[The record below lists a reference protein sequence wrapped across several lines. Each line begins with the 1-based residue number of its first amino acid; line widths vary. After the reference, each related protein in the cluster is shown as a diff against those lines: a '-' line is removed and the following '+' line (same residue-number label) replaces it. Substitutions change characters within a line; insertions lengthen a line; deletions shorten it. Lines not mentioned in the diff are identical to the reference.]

1 MTTILDRLIMVVFN
15 TQSPQETAAIS
26 NIIKEKGMG
35 WIQLII
41 RLFVIV
47 LFIYSLVYYTA
58 PTILLALLVYCVLEQ
73 DTRINLLEK
82 ELKDRELK
90 LSRFEMK

>member
-1 MTTILDRLIMVVFN
+1 MTILDRLIMVVFN

-26 NIIKEKGMG
+26 NIIKEKGIG

-41 RLFVIV
+41 RLLVIV
-47 LFIYSLVYYTA
+47 LFMYSLIYYTA
-58 PTILLALLVYCVLEQ
+58 PTILLTLAVYCILEQ